1 MIFLRWRNKMPKKIV
16 DTTLSFTV
24 EEINAI
30 IQSYVMDNYADANS
44 KVKVNYRIKESTGG
58 DYEDYEP
65 AKVSEIVVTY

>member
-1 MIFLRWRNKMPKKIV
+1 MPKKTV

-30 IQSYVMDNYADANS
+30 IQAHIMDNYADAKPNINIS
-44 KVKVNYRIKESTGG
+44 YRIKESTGG
-58 DYEDYEP
+58 DYEEYEP

>member
-1 MIFLRWRNKMPKKIV
+1 
-16 DTTLSFTV
+16 
-24 EEINAI
+24 
-30 IQSYVMDNYADANS
+30 MDNYADANS